1 MAGQVNKSKLDSI
14 TRGIMVFMTGGR
26 DFIGPRTVAPG
37 SPGLMFE
44 KDSYVHFGQKEGN
57 FNRGIPPVR
66 LRPENRGMAGQEM
79 PDTVY
84 LAPDSTDRYPFSGQD
99 RAKHRTFAPRSACR
113 LTQAAYRQAHEKNCR
128 AFVSNAGPL
137 GCRNAAWVRL
147 LTGSFHFLAH
157 AHRSLSIGR

>member
-1 MAGQVNKSKLDSI
+1 MSNGFGLPGLAWMLSLYGMIWSGTIRGTSWARMAGQVNKSKLDSI

-84 LAPDSTDRYPFSGQD
+84 LAPDSTDRYPFRILDPAG
-99 RAKHRTFAPRSACR
+99 KWFGTFSPD
-113 LTQAAYRQAHEKNCR
+113 
-128 AFVSNAGPL
+128 
-137 GCRNAAWVRL
+137 
-147 LTGSFHFLAH
+147 
-157 AHRSLSIGR
+157 